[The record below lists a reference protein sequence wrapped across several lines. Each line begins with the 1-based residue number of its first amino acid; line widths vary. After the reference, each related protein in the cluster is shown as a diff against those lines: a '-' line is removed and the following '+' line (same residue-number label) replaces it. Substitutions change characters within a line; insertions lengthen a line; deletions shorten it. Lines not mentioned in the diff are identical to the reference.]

1 MTIKTENVSR
11 VLYGATGIPKDLV
24 SKDGKQTSIGNYDGV
39 DTDNR
44 FKTYQQFYTIS
55 PHVYISFNKFG
66 LNLVKKI
73 RFEGKERSW

>member
-11 VLYGATGIPKDLV
+11 VLYGTTGIPNDLI

-66 LNLVKKI
+66 LNLVTSI
-73 RFEGKERSW
+73 CIDI